1 MKKILLKLWVCVKMG
16 HGQVPRLLGPY
27 EVQITA
33 SSYGFFK
40 ICIVVALGFPGG
52 SVVKNLLVHAGNK
65 GDVGSIPG
73 LGISPG
79 GININPF
86 QYSCLE
92 NPMNRGTW
100 WATVNGVAKSWA

>member
-40 ICIVVALGFPGG
+40 ICIAVALGFPGG

-73 LGISPG
+73 LGRSSG
-79 GININPF
+79 EGHGNPL
-86 QYSCLE
+86 QYSCWE
-92 NPMNRGTW
+92 NPMNRGVW
-100 WATVNGVAKSWA
+100 